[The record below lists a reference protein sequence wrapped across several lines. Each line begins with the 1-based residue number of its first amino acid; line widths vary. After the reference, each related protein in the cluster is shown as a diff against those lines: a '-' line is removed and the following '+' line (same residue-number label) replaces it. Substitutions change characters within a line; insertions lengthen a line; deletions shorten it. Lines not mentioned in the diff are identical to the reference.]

1 MRIRKL
7 LIRIRNSVFIVQVH
21 AEDEEPMLE
30 FEEDD
35 PDSGTKK
42 YRDIYYATKN
52 REGGGGH
59 CRWRKKR

>member
-35 PDSGTKK
+35 PDSGKK
-42 YRDIYYATKN
+42 YRDIYYGTKN